1 MIRLLKLPPKFLSF
15 LSGSADLRDV
25 YPAMG
30 AMDPQDLPSI
40 SNHLGIIDALGS
52 RNRHGKG
59 RKLICLGPYTKL
71 SP

>member
-1 MIRLLKLPPKFLSF
+1 
-15 LSGSADLRDV
+15 
-25 YPAMG
+25 MG

-71 SP
+71 SNPYDIPL